1 MRGLT
6 SDKSLTSSVLYLF
19 EIFVH
24 ASWNLFFFFF
34 SFLDTIVVFSSILSP
49 LIGFKPSDFGLII
62 TFFCYF
68 EDLVKRHAIH

>member
-1 MRGLT
+1 MEL
-6 SDKSLTSSVLYLF
+6 V
-19 EIFVH
+19 
-24 ASWNLFFFFF
+24 FFF

-68 EDLVKRHAIH
+68 EDLVDIPSIDFLTVLEFDLNSKRL